1 MNITKIAI
9 TGHSKGIGKK
19 LYEHLSEKY
28 QVIGF
33 SRANGYDISKQED
46 VDRIINESLDCDV
59 FINNAYHYDQQTVIA
74 KQWNDAHIDKEH
86 FIINVSTLASDPMF
100 DVATKLPH
108 LVPYAEE
115 KHRLNKQT
123 FDICDRLNGK
133 CKAMSLLLGIVET
146 GFENPYGIDPENL
159 LEHYAD
165 FKKRGVLIDVADV
178 ANAVDAMLNSI
189 KSNCFIYSVSLLN
202 RF

>member
-1 MNITKIAI
+1 MNIKKVAI
-9 TGHSKGIGKK
+9 TGHSRGIGKSIFDK
-19 LYEHLSEKY
+19 LSSQYEVK
-28 QVIGF
+28 GF
-33 SRANGYDISKQED
+33 SRSNGYDISKQED
-46 VDRIINESLDCDV
+46 VDRIIAESLDCDI

-74 KQWNDAHIDKEH
+74 KQWNEAHLDNEH

-115 KHRLNKQT
+115 KHRLNQQT
-123 FDICDRLNGK
+123 FNICDRLNGK

-165 FKKRGVLIDVADV
+165 FKKRGVLIDVTDV
-178 ANAVDAMLNSI
+178 ANTVEVMLNSI
-189 KSNCFIYSVSLLN
+189 KNNCFIYSVSLLN

>member
-19 LYEHLSEKY
+19 LYEHLSEQY

-33 SRANGYDISKQED
+33 SRSNGYDISKQED

-59 FINNAYHYDQQTVIA
+59 FINNAYYYDQQTVIA
-74 KQWNDAHIDKEH
+74 KQWNDAHLDKEH